1 MLKKLASS
9 AVLAGVLT
17 SLIVSALQFAL
28 VIPLV
33 LEGELYE
40 TGVRIHFPVNGSP
53 QSDAGAPALGTDW
66 GRHMMTVAFNFV
78 SFTAYGMIL
87 VAAMAFAALKGVELT
102 VRKGLVWGMA
112 GFVAVQLAPAI
123 GLPPELPGTIGAEI
137 LSRQIWWS
145 GTIIASAAGL
155 GLIAFGQSALYGVIG
170 AVLLLLPH
178 VIGAPHLDTYF
189 GVAAPELS
197 AEFATRSLGV
207 AAAGWALLGFFA
219 ALFYTSAK
227 DT

>member
-1 MLKKLASS
+1 MLKNLASS

-17 SLIVSALQFAL
+17 CLIASALQFAF

-40 TGVRIHFPVNGSP
+40 TGARIHFPVDGSP

-66 GRHMMTVAFNFV
+66 GRHMMTVGFNFV

-102 VRKGLVWGMA
+102 PRKGLLWGMA
-112 GFVAVQLAPAI
+112 GFIVVQLAPAL

-137 LSRQIWWS
+137 LPRQIWWA
-145 GTIIASAAGL
+145 GTILASAVGL
-155 GLIAFGQSALYGVIG
+155 GLIAFGQGALLAVVG
-170 AVLLLLPH
+170 ALLMLLPH
-178 VIGAPHLDTYF
+178 AIGAPHLDTYF
-189 GVAAPELS
+189 GVSAPELS

-207 AAAGWALLGFFA
+207 AAAGWVLLGFFS
-219 ALFYTSAK
+219 ALFYTRAEEV
-227 DT
+227 